1 MAKVFLGLGSN
12 IGNREA
18 SIDEAV
24 LRLGSNERIRIIDST
39 DNAETEPVDYLEQP
53 MFINRIVVVETEY
66 PPEDLLKV
74 IKKIESDMGRVR
86 TLPKGPRNID
96 IDIILYDDIIH
107 KSEILE
113 IPHPAMRERA
123 FILDQLAV
131 IDESI
136 TDPVTGLTVRELINE
151 LDKKH

>member
-1 MAKVFLGLGSN
+1 MSLIWDGL
-12 IGNREA
+12 
-18 SIDEAV
+18 
-24 LRLGSNERIRIIDST
+24 
-39 DNAETEPVDYLEQP
+39 EPCQ
-53 MFINRIVVVETEY
+53 R
-66 PPEDLLKV
+66 
-74 IKKIESDMGRVR
+74 
-86 TLPKGPRNID
+86 GPRNID